1 MWFLYALGS
10 GFLNAVSTALSK
22 KALREIDVYTVP
34 LAMTA
39 LALPFFLIAI
49 TAGEKWATPAPLFWP
64 ALAASGAINVL
75 ASILMMKALKTG
87 DLSLTVPYLA
97 FTPLFLTVTS
107 KLILN
112 ESISAAGFAGII
124 LITIGACA
132 LQWTEKKGFV
142 DSFRNFAKNR
152 ASQYA
157 LTVALL
163 YSISTNFDKMG
174 IVNSNAFIYPAAIY
188 AFQAL
193 FFLPIA
199 IARKKTTKKAIIKN
213 WKYLLP
219 IGPVSA
225 GILLLYSAAISAA
238 MVAYVIA
245 LKRTV
250 VLWSVLIGYYAFNE
264 KNFLPKIAGA
274 TAMVFGVFLIAMG

>member
-1 MWFLYALGS
+1 MWFFYALGA
-10 GFLNAVSTALSK
+10 GFLNALSAALSK
-22 KALREIDVYTVP
+22 KALQGVDSYTVP
-34 LAMTA
+34 LAATA
-39 LALPFFLIAI
+39 LALPFFAIAV
-49 TAGEKWATPAPLFWP
+49 TASGGWIVPAPSFWT
-64 ALAASGAINVL
+64 ALLVSGTINVL
-75 ASILMMKALKTG
+75 ATILMMKALKTG

-124 LITIGACA
+124 LVTTGACA
-132 LQWTEKKGFV
+132 LQWTSGGGSAKSLK
-142 DSFRNFAKNR
+142 NFAKNR
-152 ASQYA
+152 ASQLA
-157 LTVALL
+157 LAVAFL
-163 YSISTNFDKMG
+163 YSFSTNFDKIG
-174 IVNSNAFIYPAAIY
+174 IQNSGTVLYPAAIY
-188 AFQAL
+188 AFQSL
-193 FFLPIA
+193 FFLPIV
-199 IARKKTTKKAIIKN
+199 IARKKTSMETIKNN

-219 IGPVSA
+219 AGPISA
-225 GILLLYSAAISAA
+225 AILLLYSAAIATA

-274 TAMVFGVFLIAMG
+274 TAMIFGVLLIAMG